1 MSGIAV
7 GRQLIGS
14 FGILLAIQA
23 VTSMVAIGLLGRMS
37 PAIEHILEENV
48 MSVEAAEQ
56 MLAVLAEGNAPGG
69 PDLRL
74 YLDGL
79 RTIEE
84 NLTEPA
90 ERAPARE
97 LRALAPETLAADPT
111 ARRRSVALLRELGGI
126 NRGAMVRADERAK
139 QLGIAGAWAAA
150 FLGFAG
156 LGASLLSMS
165 RARRRIL
172 APVTELARVAAA
184 QRSGETHRRCM
195 APAAAAPELARV
207 METMNE
213 LLDVRERASCGPPPA
228 VPVERQ
234 ALLRLLD
241 ARDEPTVLVDA
252 GGQLVATNRLADD
265 LLASSEGARLR
276 EALRR
281 VPAGELPPDV
291 ARAERLGDTGASMCV
306 LASDR

>member
-1 MSGIAV
+1 MSRIGA

-14 FGILLAIQA
+14 FGTLLAIQA

-37 PAIEHILEENV
+37 PAIERIIEENV
-48 MSVEAAEQ
+48 MSVAAAEQ
-56 MLAVLAEGNAPGG
+56 MLAVLAEGDSPAEPG
-69 PDLRL
+69 LRS
-74 YLDGL
+74 YLGAL
-79 RTIEE
+79 RTIEA
-84 NLTEPA
+84 NLTEPE

-97 LRALAPETLAADPT
+97 LRALAPETLAGEPA
-111 ARRRSVALLRELGGI
+111 ARQRSVALLREVGRI

-156 LGASLLSMS
+156 LGASLLSMG

-184 QRSGETHRRCM
+184 HHAGETHRRCL

-213 LLDVRERASCGPPPA
+213 LLDVRERTVCGPPRA
-228 VPVERQ
+228 APVERR

-241 ARDEPTVLVDA
+241 ARDEPTAVVDA
-252 GGQLVATNRLADD
+252 DGQLVATNRAADD
-265 LLASSEGARLR
+265 RLAGPDGERLR
-276 EALRR
+276 DALRR
-281 VPAGELPPDV
+281 AAAGEPP
-291 ARAERLGDTGASMCV
+291 AEVTRMEHLGDTGASMCV